1 MSCNGTCGGVNKSSH
16 KEGHMCESRLDLCLK
31 GCRLFSTLDGVPQTP
46 VDLGP
51 AIKEC
56 ETLTRFGYDYDK
68 CATWYTDENGD
79 KTHVFSKDIVGCT
92 NHRDHGDVCDDPYED
107 CGIGIA
113 CNGKISYKAI
123 EELKP
128 GEIVDGLLVKT
139 TNGCAGEC
147 PDDGTGCQDNG
158 CYRFIKPDVDDK
170 CSTMVNIPGA
180 GPTFCVP
187 MENTVIPKS
196 CMANNG
202 TGFLTPAVTGNEQIA
217 ELFKMCD
224 PIENTD
230 CCPVE
235 VTIDAKYSAC
245 IVGPAGTRV
254 VAEISALASL
264 VNGGAD
270 FQTTFINGLA
280 NDLVQ
285 LGHPEGTYPN
295 APWNFLTGSSQAQ
308 FKLILQPGQKFQ
320 LKVDQFVKVYE
331 GVVTQFATTI
341 GGSAPTSVDAGGFL
355 VIEPQIT
362 FRRLA

>member
-1 MSCNGTCGGVNKSSH
+1 MSCARCEGGGASSTATH
-16 KEGHMCESRLDLCLK
+16 RCESRLDFCLK

-56 ETLTRFGYDYDK
+56 ETLTRFGFDYDR
-68 CATWYTDENGD
+68 CSLFYTDED
-79 KTHVFSKDIVGCT
+79 SEKTYVQAKDIVGCT
-92 NHRDHGDVCDDPYED
+92 NHRDHEDVCDDPYDD

-170 CSTMVNIPGA
+170 CSTMVNIPGS
-180 GPTFCVP
+180 GPAFCTP
-187 MENTVIPKS
+187 MQNTVIPKS
-196 CMANNG
+196 CLANNG
-202 TGFLTPAVTGNEQIA
+202 TGFLTPAVSGNEQIA
-217 ELFKMCD
+217 ELFRMCD

-295 APWNFLTGSSQAQ
+295 APVNFLTGSGQGQ

-341 GGSAPTSVDAGGFL
+341 GGSAPTSVDPTGFV

>member
-1 MSCNGTCGGVNKSSH
+1 MCKDSTCGGYSNNNSNNS
-16 KEGHMCESRLDLCLK
+16 CSSRLEFCAN
-31 GCRLFSTLDGVPQTP
+31 GCTLNPTLDGIPQFP
-46 VDLGP
+46 INLGP
-51 AIKEC
+51 IIKNC
-56 ETLTRFGYDYDK
+56 ETLTRYGFDQDK
-68 CATWYTDENGD
+68 CSTYHVNEDGEKEYVSA
-79 KTHVFSKDIVGCT
+79 KTIVGCT
-92 NHRDHGDVCDDPYED
+92 NHRDHADVCDDPYDD
-107 CGIGIA
+107 CGIGVS
-113 CNGKISYKAI
+113 CNGKINYKKPVA
-123 EELKP
+123 LKD
-128 GEIVDGLLVKT
+128 GETVEGFLVKT
-139 TNGCAGEC
+139 KNGCDDSDC
-147 PDDGTGCQDNG
+147 PDDGTGCQDSA
-158 CYRFIKPDVDDK
+158 CYRLMQNDTTS
-170 CSTMVNIPGA
+170 CSTMVNIPGV
-180 GPTFCVP
+180 GPKFCEP
-187 MENTVIPKS
+187 MENTKIAKN
-196 CMANNG
+196 CLANNG

-295 APWNFLTGSSQAQ
+295 APFNFLTGSGQGQ

-341 GGSAPTSVDAGGFL
+341 GGSAPTSVSAGGFI
-355 VIEPQIT
+355 VIEPTIH